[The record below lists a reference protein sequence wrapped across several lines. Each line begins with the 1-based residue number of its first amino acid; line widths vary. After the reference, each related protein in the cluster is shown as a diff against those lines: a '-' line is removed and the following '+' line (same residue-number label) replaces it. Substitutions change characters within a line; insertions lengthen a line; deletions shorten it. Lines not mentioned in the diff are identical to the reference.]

1 MNLLIVG
8 ASRGLGAAFAQGLP
22 NSGDTVWMVSR
33 QKPQFP
39 NPDDEVHRIWI
50 EADVAASDGVSRI
63 VAALKDQAIDG
74 LIYNVGIWEA
84 TAFSQT
90 YRFEEISPLE
100 HQRILQV
107 NLGAAINCIQ
117 AILPHLRGSRKAT
130 VILISS
136 ISGVE
141 NVGSPEVGYVAS
153 KFGLRG
159 VAHAL
164 RENLRSEGIAVSCI
178 NPGMI
183 ASEIP
188 YEKGIEAALEAFSN
202 SQLPVQDV
210 VAIVRCILSLSPAA
224 CVKEVHM
231 PALAD
236 TWA

>member
-22 NSGDTVWMVSR
+22 AAGDRVWMVSR
-33 QKPQFP
+33 QPPQFP
-39 NPDDEVHRIWI
+39 DPADGVQRLWI
-50 EADVAASDGVSRI
+50 EADMAAADGVPRI
-63 VAALKDQAIDG
+63 VAALGDGAIDG
-74 LIYNVGIWEA
+74 LIYNVGIWEK
-84 TAFSQT
+84 TAFSDA
-90 YRFEEISPLE
+90 YRFDQVSPLE

-107 NLGAAINCIQ
+107 NLGAAIDCVQ
-117 AILPHLRGSRKAT
+117 AVLPHLRRSRQAR
-130 VILISS
+130 VIFISS

-159 VAHAL
+159 VTHAL
-164 RENLRSEGIAVSCI
+164 RETLRPEGIPVSCL

-183 ASEIP
+183 ATEIP
-188 YEKGIEAALEAFSN
+188 YEAGIDAVLAAFHQ
-202 SQLPVQDV
+202 SQIPVQDV
-210 VAIVRCILSLSPAA
+210 VAMVGCILSLSPAA
-224 CVKEVHM
+224 CVKEIHM